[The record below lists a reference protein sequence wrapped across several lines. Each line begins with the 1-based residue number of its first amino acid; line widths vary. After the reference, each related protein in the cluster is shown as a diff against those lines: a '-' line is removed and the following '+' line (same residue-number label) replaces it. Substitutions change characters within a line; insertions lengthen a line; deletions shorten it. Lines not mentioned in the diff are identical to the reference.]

1 MDPTVSGSGRVE
13 RGRADQTWGE
23 ELSRCVLGCGL
34 EKKRE
39 GGKEADRVG
48 GERKRGREGLSWV
61 KKKRKGRKEKI
72 T

>member
-1 MDPTVSGSGRVE
+1 M
-13 RGRADQTWGE
+13 
-23 ELSRCVLGCGL
+23 SRCVLGCGL